1 MNPFDSTQYA
11 SQLSSQDH
19 EHARR
24 NSFPARTTAASVGLH
39 TGQGNINLG
48 ITFDM
53 SATQSVVPPQGQTN
67 QSNPQTARVQQT
79 SMDFGATGGDTMGT
93 YQFNPMVTQGND
105 TLLFTGNEHMSI
117 QQFQQN
123 RELYQ
128 DADSFSLNA
137 TYDPTSFTPAMDPMA
152 AFQQGY
158 TGTVNFQEND
168 MTFPLGYDAADG
180 AQPQSLDMLFA
191 NSTFVPLP
199 QSSMQPTTAPE
210 QLITQH
216 NWVDLSNFNLSL
228 PGQRIK
234 ITSPVG
240 SGSQQSSLVSLPRRS
255 QSTSQPQSMS
265 PFMQQ
270 QPPKAPITSP
280 SFRNPFIPS
289 EVAASTTPK
298 PGAGKVASEYYNIYS
313 SSGFDMFGIL
323 AKIASRPNPEI
334 DIGAVDMSCAFI
346 LCDITSHDD
355 PIIYVSDAFER
366 LTGYTRH
373 EILGRNCRF
382 LQSPD
387 GKVDPGTKRKYVDN
401 QTVYRLKEKIQ
412 ARAEVQVSMINYR
425 KGGQSFMNLLT
436 MIPINWN
443 STDYRFYVGFQVDL
457 VEQPHAVTKRNADGS
472 YSINYQ
478 RDQLSRYVLHAP
490 ESRKSQTAMSRN
502 ISHNEATSI
511 LRTIGAGIKDGRFLD
526 RVILENSDDVIHVL
540 SLKGLFLYLS
550 QSSSKILEYDP
561 SELVGRS
568 ISSVCH
574 PSDIA
579 PVTREL
585 KQSTAGSPV
594 SVIYR
599 FRRKNSGYVWF
610 ESYGSLHIE
619 PGKGRKC
626 LILVG
631 RERPV
636 YALDRSSVLE
646 AGGIGENDLW
656 TKISISGMFLFV
668 SSNARA
674 LLDRT
679 PAEMV
684 GKGIQE
690 FMRSD
695 SRGELG
701 KALEVARTGRQAT
714 FKHEIRHKRG
724 NVLQAQTALFPGDA
738 TPGTKPSFLI
748 ARIYLLK
755 NSRSTYLQQRNSPIV
770 LSTTT
775 TKLNNRA
782 TSAGTIINTTTALA
796 SQSNQKPATVA
807 TEAGSHGLPLG
818 TQDEAMLSGNN
829 IFEELKT
836 VRSSSWQFELRQLE
850 KNNRL
855 LAEELQGLLSRRK
868 KRKRKKGTGPL
879 EKECISCHT
888 RNTPEWRRGPSGHR
902 DLCNSCGL
910 RWAKQNGRISPR
922 KPSDQ
927 RDKTSS
933 PASGKASPGSLTD
946 EKAQSQVQ
954 AQEKADS

>member
-1 MNPFDSTQYA
+1 MTA
-11 SQLSSQDH
+11 S
-19 EHARR
+19 A
-24 NSFPARTTAASVGLH
+24 
-39 TGQGNINLG
+39 
-48 ITFDM
+48 
-53 SATQSVVPPQGQTN
+53 
-67 QSNPQTARVQQT
+67 
-79 SMDFGATGGDTMGT
+79 
-93 YQFNPMVTQGND
+93 
-105 TLLFTGNEHMSI
+105 
-117 QQFQQN
+117 
-123 RELYQ
+123 
-128 DADSFSLNA
+128 
-137 TYDPTSFTPAMDPMA
+137 
-152 AFQQGY
+152 
-158 TGTVNFQEND
+158 
-168 MTFPLGYDAADG
+168 
-180 AQPQSLDMLFA
+180 
-191 NSTFVPLP
+191 
-199 QSSMQPTTAPE
+199 
-210 QLITQH
+210 
-216 NWVDLSNFNLSL
+216 
-228 PGQRIK
+228 
-234 ITSPVG
+234 
-240 SGSQQSSLVSLPRRS
+240 
-255 QSTSQPQSMS
+255 
-265 PFMQQ
+265 
-270 QPPKAPITSP
+270 
-280 SFRNPFIPS
+280 
-289 EVAASTTPK
+289 TPK
-298 PGAGKVASEYYNIYS
+298 PGGGKVASEYYNIYS

-323 AKIASRPNPEI
+323 ANIANRPNPQI

-346 LCDITSHDD
+346 ICDMAAHDD
-355 PIIYVSDAFER
+355 PIVYVSDAFER
-366 LTGYTRH
+366 LTGYTKH

-387 GKVDPGTKRKYVDN
+387 GKVDPGSKRKYVDD
-401 QTVYRLKEKIQ
+401 QTVSRLTGKIQ
-412 ARAEVQVSMINYR
+412 AKAEVQVSMINYR

-436 MIPINWN
+436 IIPIRWN

-457 VEQPHAVTKRNADGS
+457 VEQPHAVTKRNPGKFQLQRYHPYDPGPNQRFTDGS

-490 ESRKSQTAMSRN
+490 ESRKSQASMSRN
-502 ISHNEATSI
+502 ISHDEATSV
-511 LRTIGAGIKDGRFLD
+511 LRTIGSGIKDGRFLD
-526 RVILENSDDVIHVL
+526 RVILENADDVIHVL

-550 QSSSKILEYDP
+550 QSSSKVLEYEP

-594 SVIYR
+594 SVIFR
-599 FRRKNSGYVWF
+599 FRRKNSGYIWF

-636 YALDRSSVLE
+636 YALDRTGVLQ

-668 SSNARA
+668 SSNSRG

-690 FMRSD
+690 FMRND

-701 KALEVARTGRQAT
+701 KALEVARTGRQAV

-724 NVLQAQTALFPGDA
+724 HVLQAQTVLFPGDA

-755 NSRSTYLQQRNSPIV
+755 NSRSTYLQQRNTPMVIPSTTIDPASTSIV
-770 LSTTT
+770 ATTPSGTLSTITT
-775 TKLNNRA
+775 SPSLQ
-782 TSAGTIINTTTALA
+782 STTG
-796 SQSNQKPATVA
+796 SVRSVSDHKPVSVT

-818 TQDEAMLSGNN
+818 TQDEAMLSSDN

-850 KNNRL
+850 RNNRS
-855 LAEELQGLLSRRK
+855 LAEELQALLSRRK

-879 EKECISCHT
+879 EKACANCGN

-922 KPSDQ
+922 KLENST
-927 RDKTSS
+927 KTSS
-933 PASGKASPGSLTD
+933 PTSVKASPGSLSLSLTD
-946 EKAQSQVQ
+946 DKSLDLIEVL
-954 AQEKADS
+954 

>member
-1 MNPFDSTQYA
+1 MNPFDSGQYA
-11 SQLSSQDH
+11 SQIPPQDQ
-19 EHARR
+19 EQARR
-24 NSFPARTTAASVGLH
+24 HSSPARATGALVGMH
-39 TGQGNINLG
+39 PGQGNNDAGLR
-48 ITFDM
+48 FNM
-53 SATQSVVPPQGQTN
+53 LATQPVDTKHQI
-67 QSNPQTARVQQT
+67 ARSQQP
-79 SMDFGATGGDTMGT
+79 SMDFGAGGNVMGT
-93 YQFNPMVTQGND
+93 YQFNPSVSQGND
-105 TLLFTGNEHMSI
+105 PNMLFTGNGPMSM
-117 QQFQQN
+117 QQYQQN
-123 RELYQ
+123 QGLFQ
-128 DADSFSLNA
+128 DPDNFNLNA
-137 TYDPTSFTPAMDPMA
+137 TYNSSYAPSMDPMTT
-152 AFQQGY
+152 FQQGY
-158 TGTVNFQEND
+158 PGAGNFQGND
-168 MTFPLGYDAADG
+168 LAFSLGYDASND
-180 AQPQSLDMLFA
+180 AQSQSLDMLFS
-191 NSTFVPLP
+191 NPTFVPLP
-199 QSSMQPTTAPE
+199 QSSIQPMTAPE
-210 QLITQH
+210 QLNTQH
-216 NWVDLSNFNLSL
+216 NWADLSNFSLSL
-228 PGQRIK
+228 PPQRMMNDA
-234 ITSPVG
+234 SPVEG
-240 SGSQQSSLVSLPRRS
+240 LPQQSSVVTLPRRS
-255 QSTSQPQSMS
+255 QSISQSQSIS
-265 PFMQQ
+265 SLIQQ
-270 QPPKAPITSP
+270 QPSKASATPP
-280 SFRNPFIPS
+280 HFRNPFIPS
-289 EVAASTTPK
+289 EIAASTTPK
-298 PGAGKVASEYYNIYS
+298 PGASKVVSEYYNIYS

-323 AKIASRPNPEI
+323 AKIANRPHPEI
-334 DIGAVDMSCAFI
+334 NIGAVDMSCAFI
-346 LCDITSHDD
+346 LCDMTCHDD
-355 PIIYVSDAFER
+355 PIVYVSDAFER
-366 LTGYTRH
+366 LTGYTKH

-387 GKVDPGTKRKYVDN
+387 GKVDPGMKRKYVDD
-401 QTVYRLKEKIQ
+401 QTVWRLKEKIQ

-436 MIPINWN
+436 MIPIHWN
-443 STDYRFYVGFQVDL
+443 TTDYRFYVGFQVDL
-457 VEQPHAVTKRNADGS
+457 VEKPHAVTKRNADGS

-478 RDQLSRYVLHAP
+478 QDQLSRRRLQASL
-490 ESRKSQTAMSRN
+490 SRS
-502 ISHNEATSI
+502 ISHDEATAVLKSI
-511 LRTIGAGIKDGRFLD
+511 SSGIKEGRYLD
-526 RVILENSDDVIHVL
+526 RVILENADDVIHVL
-540 SLKGLFLYLS
+540 SLRGLFLYLS
-550 QSSSKILEYDP
+550 QSSSRLLEYDP
-561 SELVGRS
+561 SELVGQS

-585 KQSTAGSPV
+585 KQSTTGSPV

-636 YALDRSSVLE
+636 YALDRSNVLK

-668 SSNARA
+668 SSNARV

-679 PAEMV
+679 PGEMV
-684 GKGIQE
+684 GKGIQD

-724 NVLQAQTALFPGDA
+724 HVLQAQTILFPGDA
-738 TPGTKPSFLI
+738 NPGTKPSFLI

-755 NSRSTYLQQRNSPIV
+755 NSRSTYLQQRNNPIV
-770 LSTTT
+770 ISTTT
-775 TKLNNRA
+775 TDMSSPGA
-782 TSAGTIINTTTALA
+782 ITSSASTTSAGTMLTMATTTPPSQGNTSSVRAGPEQKLA
-796 SQSNQKPATVA
+796 AVT

-818 TQDEAMLSGNN
+818 THDEAMLSTNN

-850 KNNRL
+850 RNNRL

-879 EKECISCHT
+879 EKACANCGT

-922 KPSDQ
+922 KQSDQ
-927 RDKTSS
+927 TDKTPS

-946 EKAQSQVQ
+946 EKAQ
-954 AQEKADS
+954 EKVS